1 MAWMVQDTSSANKGD
16 GLRRSFQHEQ
26 PGQALRVGADD
37 FDRSKIPAERL
48 QKAEQAWRSLVT
60 TCQGVALDLVVEA
73 QSPGEAWAALTAYYD
88 TGTQGK
94 RRRLRQELH
103 DTSMKLRE
111 NPAEFTQRV
120 DQIVHELRHLGANV
134 DEEEV
139 TSVILKGLTDEYQ
152 DARKLLLDAEEELT
166 RTNIERVL
174 QQRFESIGRDQ
185 EPFRGTRVMAV
196 KAVAKCS
203 QEHMAAEH
211 ESHFE
216 QKEPERIQS
225 TSTRKG
231 EGVEGVYVLYA
242 HVLVTQHSSVNAQEL
257 KRGTRNA
264 GTAGQKD
271 MNNGTVQRSV
281 RARGGD
287 VVARSVAASVTPHLS
302 ATLL

>member
-1 MAWMVQDTSSANKGD
+1 MERMSISGGVAANLINFSGERSSWRGWSKIHRAQTRVMGCDEAFN
-16 GLRRSFQHEQ
+16 EQ

-103 DTSMKLRE
+103 DTTMKPRE

-152 DARKLLLDAEEELT
+152 DAKKLLLDAEEELT

-174 QQRFESIGRDQ
+174 QQRFESTGRDQ
-185 EPFRGTRVMAV
+185 GPFRGTRVMVV
-196 KAVAKCS
+196 KAAAKCS
-203 QEHMAAEH
+203 EEHTAAEH
-211 ESHFE
+211 EKHL
-216 QKEPERIQS
+216 ERN
-225 TSTRKG
+225 G
-231 EGVEGVYVLYA
+231 
-242 HVLVTQHSSVNAQEL
+242 
-257 KRGTRNA
+257 GTRIHKHTE
-264 GTAGQKD
+264 GRT
-271 MNNGTVQRSV
+271 RRRR
-281 RARGGD
+281 RAF
-287 VVARSVAASVTPHLS
+287 
-302 ATLL
+302 ATCECDWSHSIQV